1 MKDVRQIPIVKL
13 SLNYLDS
20 EVGVKK
26 WKMALL
32 ILFLDFTLPY
42 LLIEKLFKFKF
53 NNSFI

>member
-1 MKDVRQIPIVKL
+1 MKDVRQIPIVEL

-53 NNSFI
+53 N

>member
-26 WKMALL
+26 
-32 ILFLDFTLPY
+32 
-42 LLIEKLFKFKF
+42 
-53 NNSFI
+53 